1 MTRSILILSL
11 VGATMI
17 QAGCGSIATK
27 SNGAWGK
34 KYSGTTCSAAVTA
47 ITSHEHGLWIV
58 SPFTAIDT
66 LLSAAIDTILLPIDL
81 VVPKQG
87 GGACGGC
94 DILNVLPYGL
104 TRYCQDEYIRQPKPP
119 RMGKNEIEKN
129 SQ

>member
-1 MTRSILILSL
+1 MGEILFQ
-11 VGATMI
+11 T
-17 QAGCGSIATK
+17 GCGSIATK

-47 ITSHEHGLWIV
+47 ITAHEHGMWIV
-58 SPFTAIDT
+58 APFTAIDT
-66 LLSAAIDTILLPIDL
+66 LLSAAIDTILLPVDFI
-81 VVPKQG
+81 VPKPG

-104 TRYCQDEYIRQPKPP
+104 TRYCQDEYVRQPTQ
-119 RMGKNEIEKN
+119 RRSKNPEGEKS